1 MNNLSYLCGMIDN
14 FINNGI
20 INSYKLIVG
29 EKTIDEIVEKS
40 KLPIFF
46 ISPDEDYDNDDLD
59 TMIDYFITTEEYEKC
74 TVLTKLKQF

>member
-74 TVLTKLKQF
+74 TVLK

>member
-1 MNNLSYLCGMIDN
+1 MIDN

-74 TVLTKLKQF
+74 TVLTKLKQ

>member
-40 KLPIFF
+40 KLPHQMKTT
-46 ISPDEDYDNDDLD
+46 
-59 TMIDYFITTEEYEKC
+59 TMMI
-74 TVLTKLKQF
+74 

>member
-74 TVLTKLKQF
+74 TVLTKLKQ